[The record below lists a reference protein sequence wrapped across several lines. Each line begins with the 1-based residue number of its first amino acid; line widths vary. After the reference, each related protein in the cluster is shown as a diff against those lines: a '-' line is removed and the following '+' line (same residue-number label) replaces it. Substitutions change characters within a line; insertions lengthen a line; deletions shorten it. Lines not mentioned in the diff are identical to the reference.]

1 MNKQYEDIKNLA
13 FTQIQQFKNIARG
26 KVESCFRRN
35 SDEENVSEN
44 SIPRK
49 RIVKGGGL
57 KGKKQKIERKGELIE
72 KNRKK
77 IEKVDESESE
87 SSGFG
92 LSESENISEKSFS
105 EEKLPKS
112 SKNFSDTEFSHVT
125 QEKIIDLIQDL
136 SSTQAKSLKIIDSL
150 YNLLSNDPEFK
161 TKKIIIASKSENL
174 LKDLI
179 ENKESLEVQEKKEK
193 ILKFLE
199 S

>member
-77 IEKVDESESE
+77 IEKVYESESE

-92 LSESENISEKSFS
+92 LSESE
-105 EEKLPKS
+105 
-112 SKNFSDTEFSHVT
+112 
-125 QEKIIDLIQDL
+125 
-136 SSTQAKSLKIIDSL
+136 
-150 YNLLSNDPEFK
+150 
-161 TKKIIIASKSENL
+161 
-174 LKDLI
+174 
-179 ENKESLEVQEKKEK
+179 
-193 ILKFLE
+193 
-199 S
+199 